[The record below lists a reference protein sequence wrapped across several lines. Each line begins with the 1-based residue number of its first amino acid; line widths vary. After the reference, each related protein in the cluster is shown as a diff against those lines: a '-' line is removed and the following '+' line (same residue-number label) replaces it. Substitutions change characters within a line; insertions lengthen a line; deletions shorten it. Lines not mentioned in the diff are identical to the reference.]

1 MSLNIDIFEGPLS
14 PCGGGGPSLSALLE
28 LQTTMDA
35 NEWRRISDAAQVVAN
50 YLACHPAVAEL
61 RYPGLTSDPD
71 YQEASGTLRGGF
83 GPELHLRLA
92 NDARWCRYIAT
103 DEPAAAQV
111 LALEDTMPSR

>member
-1 MSLNIDIFEGPLS
+1 M
-14 PCGGGGPSLSALLE
+14 SALLE